1 MKRLA
6 VRSGWLVLLSVV
18 LGFAQQPA
26 GGIAPRA
33 KADDYAAR
41 AQEGDTV
48 YAASLIPAK
57 QVKNLFAFD
66 ISGEYLVFEV
76 ACYINPSSA
85 LQIQRDNFV
94 VKGRAQ
100 GELTHEAEA
109 DTVASVTQQKNL
121 PKPASRRPDVGGAV
135 GVGYETYTDPVT
147 GRKVHGVYTDAEV
160 GVGIGNNGSAQRYP
174 TPGGLPEDRELLR
187 NQLLARSLPE
197 GKLDRAVAGY
207 LYFPR
212 AGLKPQ
218 PDGTYLLKYL
228 IDSGNSGASKEV
240 SLTVPVK

>member
-6 VRSGWLVLLSVV
+6 FRLGLLVLLSAG
-18 LGFAQQPA
+18 LQFAQQGA
-26 GGIAPRA
+26 GGISPRA
-33 KADDYAAR
+33 KADDYAAN
-41 AQEGDTV
+41 AQEGSTV
-48 YAASLIPAK
+48 YAASLLPAK

-66 ISGEYLVFEV
+66 ISGDYLVFEV
-76 ACYINPSSA
+76 ACYINPSNP
-85 LQIQRDNFV
+85 LQIQRDDFV

-100 GELTHEAEA
+100 GELTHQAEA

-121 PKPASRRPDVGGAV
+121 PKPASRKPDVGGAV
-135 GVGYETYTDPVT
+135 GVGYQTGTDPYT

-160 GVGIGNNGSAQRYP
+160 GVGIGNDGSAQRYP
-174 TPGGLPEDRELLR
+174 TPGGTLEDRELLR
-187 NQLLARSLPE
+187 NQLVARSLPE
-197 GKLDRAVAGY
+197 GKMDHAVAGY

-218 PDGTYLLKYL
+218 QDGTYVLKYL
-228 IDSGNSGASKEV
+228 IASKEV